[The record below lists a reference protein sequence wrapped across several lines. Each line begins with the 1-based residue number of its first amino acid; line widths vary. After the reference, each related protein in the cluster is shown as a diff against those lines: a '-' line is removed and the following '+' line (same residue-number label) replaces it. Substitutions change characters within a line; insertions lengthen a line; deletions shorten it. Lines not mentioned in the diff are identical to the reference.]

1 MLNLPNHMSLGPADD
16 YDANGTDWDADRI
29 PRWTDLQ
36 WERGDLI
43 DADIDEREEYYI
55 MTAED
60 SGIIYE
66 GTGVYSCEELIEV
79 QDIEIK
85 K

>member
-1 MLNLPNHMSLGPADD
+1 MTLGPADD

-36 WERGDLI
+36 WTKGDLLDTI
-43 DADIDEREEYYI
+43 DVYDKTYI
-55 MTAED
+55 MTAECN
-60 SGIIYE
+60 GIIYE
-66 GTGVYSCEELIEV
+66 GTGWYSCDELVEV
-79 QDIEIK
+79 TDIEIK

>member
-1 MLNLPNHMSLGPADD
+1 MLNLPNHMTLGPADD

-36 WERGDLI
+36 WTKGDLLDTI
-43 DADIDEREEYYI
+43 DVYDKTYI
-55 MTAED
+55 MTAECN
-60 SGIIYE
+60 GIIYE
-66 GTGVYSCEELIEV
+66 GTGWYSCDELVEV
-79 QDIEIK
+79 TDIEIK